1 MRLDAVKVMA
11 TPEDYKRITSERT
24 TRLAELPLVEFGKRG
39 GFFSDSWSAWADVWG
54 HRELLLRLVKR
65 EVKARYKD
73 SSLGI
78 LWSLF
83 RPLVQLLIYYFA
95 IGQILGAARGT
106 PNFAIFVFIGLTTWA
121 LFSEIVSGSTLSIL
135 ANAGLVKKVYLPREI
150 FPLSTVGS
158 SLVNF
163 SFQLVVLVGGI
174 LLLSAFPA
182 GTDILLAPLAVV
194 TLVIFSTAIGLLL
207 SALNVYIRDVQHF
220 VEVALAVLFWLSP
233 IVYPFRY
240 VHTALAGNWM
250 EQLYL
255 FNPITIIVI
264 SMQKAFWF
272 AGTTPE
278 AVASQVWPDHLV
290 LRLFIMLAGSVLF
303 LWFSQRVF
311 ARLQGN
317 FAQEI

>member
-1 MRLDAVKVMA
+1 LAS
-11 TPEDYKRITSERT
+11 PEEYERIVEDRT
-24 TRLAELPLVEFGKRG
+24 ARLAELPLVEFGKRG
-39 GFFSDSWSAWADVWG
+39 GFFSDSWSAWADVWA

-106 PNFAIFVFIGLTTWA
+106 PNFAIFVFIGLTTWM
-121 LFSEIVSGSTLSIL
+121 LFSDIVNGATMSIL
-135 ANAGLVKKVYLPREI
+135 ANSGLVKKVYLPREI

-163 SFQLVVLVGGI
+163 AFQLIVLVGGI
-174 LLLSAFPA
+174 LLLSSFPG
-182 GTDILLAPLAVV
+182 GTNILLAPLAIV
-194 TLVIFSTAIGLLL
+194 TLIVFSTAIGLLL
-207 SALNVYIRDVQHF
+207 SALNVYVRDVQHF

-240 VHTALAGNWM
+240 VHTALGGNWM

-255 FNPITIIVI
+255 LNPITTIVI
-264 SMQKAFWF
+264 SMQKALWS

-278 AVASQVWPDHLV
+278 GLASQVWPDHLV
-290 LRLFIMLAGSVLF
+290 LRLLITLAASLVF
-303 LWFSQRVF
+303 LWFSQRIF

>member
-1 MRLDAVKVMA
+1 MA
-11 TPEDYKRITSERT
+11 SPQEYERIVEDRKA
-24 TRLAELPLVEFGKRG
+24 RLAELPLVEFGKRG
-39 GFFSDSWSAWADVWG
+39 GFISDSWSAWADVWAY
-54 HRELLLRLVKR
+54 RELLLRLVNR

-106 PNFAIFVFIGLTTWA
+106 PNFAIFVFIGLTTWM
-121 LFSEIVSGSTLSIL
+121 LFSDIVNGATMSIL

-150 FPLSTVGS
+150 FPLSAVGS

-163 SFQLVVLVGGI
+163 AVQLIVLVGGI
-174 LLLSAFPA
+174 LILSSYP
-182 GTDILLAPLAVV
+182 GGPIILLAPLAIV
-194 TLVIFSTAIGLLL
+194 TLIVFSTAIGMLL
-207 SALNVYIRDVQHF
+207 SALNVYVRDVQHF

-240 VHTALAGNWM
+240 VHTALGGNWL

-255 FNPITIIVI
+255 LNPITIIVI
-264 SMQKAFWF
+264 SMQKALWS

-278 AVASQVWPDHLV
+278 GLASQVWPDHLV
-290 LRLFIMLAGSVLF
+290 LRLLITLVASLVF
-303 LWFSQRVF
+303 LWFSQRIF
-311 ARLQGN
+311 ARLQAN

>member
-1 MRLDAVKVMA
+1 MA
-11 TPEDYKRITSERT
+11 TPDEYQRMVEERT
-24 TRLAELPLVEFGKRG
+24 NRLAELPLIEFGKRG
-39 GFFSDSWSAWADVWG
+39 GFFSDSLSAWAD
-54 HRELLLRLVKR
+54 
-65 EVKARYKD
+65 VKARYKD

-121 LFSEIVSGSTLSIL
+121 LFSEIVNGSTLSIL
-135 ANAGLVKKVYLPREI
+135 ANSGLVKKVYLPREI

-158 SLVNF
+158 SMVNF
-163 SFQLVVLVGGI
+163 TFQLIVLVGGI
-174 LLLSAFPA
+174 LLISSFPD
-182 GTDILLAPLAVV
+182 GVDLLLAPVAVI
-194 TLVIFSTAIGLLL
+194 TLVIFSTAVGLLL
-207 SALNVYIRDVQHF
+207 SALNVYVRDVQHF
-220 VEVALAVLFWLSP
+220 VEVALAVLFWMSP

-255 FNPITIIVI
+255 LNPITTIVI
-264 SMQKAFWF
+264 SMQKALWF
-272 AGTTPE
+272 AGTSPE
-278 AVASQVWPDHLV
+278 AIASQVWPDHLV
-290 LRLFIMLAGSVLF
+290 LRLLITLAGSLVF
-303 LWFSQRVF
+303 LWFSQRIF